1 MKTRKY
7 FRDLYSFSGFRARA
21 TLRPHP
27 EDSGGYIVTL
37 ERRQKKRSVPDA
49 AKGYPVLEIDAHI
62 GYETLMLEQP
72 AFTLNSSTDG
82 FPVRT
87 VKP

>member
-1 MKTRKY
+1 MKTRKS
-7 FRDLYSFSGFRARA
+7 FRDLYSFPGFRARA

-49 AKGYPVLEIDAHI
+49 ARSYPVSEIDAPI
-62 GYETLMLEQP
+62 GCETSMPDHL
-72 AFTLNSSTDG
+72 AFTLNSSTGG

>member
-7 FRDLYSFSGFRARA
+7 FRDLYSFPGFRARG

-37 ERRQKKRSVPDA
+37 ERRQKKRSVRDA
-49 AKGYPVLEIDAHI
+49 ARSYPVLEIAAHI
-62 GYETLMLEQP
+62 GYETLMLERP
-72 AFTLNSSTDG
+72 AFTLNSSTGG
-82 FPVRT
+82 FPARVVR
-87 VKP
+87 P

>member
-7 FRDLYSFSGFRARA
+7 FRDLYSFPGFRARA

-27 EDSGGYIVTL
+27 EDSGGCIVTL

-49 AKGYPVLEIDAHI
+49 ARSYPALESAALI
-62 GYETLMLEQP
+62 GYETLMLERP
-72 AFTLNSSTDG
+72 AFTFNLSTGG
-82 FPVRT
+82 FPARVVR
-87 VKP
+87 P